1 MPISWTDI
9 LLASFNSLWQ
19 SFVSWGPNF
28 LAALIVFILGLAVAS
43 GIGRLIENIID
54 ALKIDAII
62 ERMGARPFFDRA
74 GLRIDSGRFLGQ
86 LIMWFFVLVFLLAST
101 DILGLTAVS
110 TALRQLLG
118 YVPNVIVAAIIVLAA
133 VVLANFLQR
142 LTQAAAGGANLKA
155 ANLAGAVVKWSVFVF
170 GFLAALSQLQVAPNI
185 VNILVTGFVAMLAIA
200 GGLAFGL
207 GGKEYAADL
216 LNKLRKEIE

>member
-1 MPISWTDI
+1 MSISWTDI
-9 LLASFNSLWQ
+9 LFSSFNSLWQ

-43 GIGRLIENIID
+43 GIGRLVENVVD
-54 ALKIDAII
+54 ALKIDTLI

-86 LIMWFFVLVFLLAST
+86 LVMWFFVLVFLLAST
-101 DILGLTAVS
+101 DILGLSSVS
-110 TALRQLLG
+110 LALRQLLG

-155 ANLAGAVVKWSVFVF
+155 ANLAGAIVKWSVFVF
-170 GFLAALSQLQVAPNI
+170 GFLAALAQLQVASSI
-185 VNILVTGFVAMLAIA
+185 VNILVTGFVAMLAIS

-207 GGKEYAADL
+207 GGKEYAAEL
-216 LNKLRKEIE
+216 LEKLRKEIE